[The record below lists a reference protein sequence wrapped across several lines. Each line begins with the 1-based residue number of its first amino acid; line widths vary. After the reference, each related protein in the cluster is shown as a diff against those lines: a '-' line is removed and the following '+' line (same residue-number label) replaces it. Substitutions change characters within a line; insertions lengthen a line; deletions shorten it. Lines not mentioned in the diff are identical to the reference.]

1 MVKNDKKNREK
12 IVRISREILGGEE
25 GINDRQ

>member
-1 MVKNDKKNREK
+1 MVKNDKKIEK
-12 IVRISREILGGEE
+12 IVRISRKILGGEE